1 MKQSKKQVL
10 TNQIFEQVKILMS
23 TYDESYTK
31 ASDEW
36 ILKQIENSFVSGGSK
51 GYGFNVACHYK
62 KYTLY
67 TCYGLDKISEYIS
80 LISVSKN
87 GTTLLGNFEYN
98 NGLI

>member
-1 MKQSKKQVL
+1 MKQSKKQIL

-31 ASDEW
+31 ASNEW
-36 ILKQIENSFVSGGSK
+36 ILNRIGNSFVSGGSK
-51 GYGFNVACHYK
+51 GYGFTVACHYK
-62 KYTLY
+62 KYTFY
-67 TCYGLDKISEYIS
+67 TCYGLDKICEYVS